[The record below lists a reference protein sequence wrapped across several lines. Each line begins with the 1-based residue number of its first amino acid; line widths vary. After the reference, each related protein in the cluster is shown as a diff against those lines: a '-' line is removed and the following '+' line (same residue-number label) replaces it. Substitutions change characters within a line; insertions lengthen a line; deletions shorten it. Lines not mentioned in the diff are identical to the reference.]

1 MLIRTDEQIKQDVV
15 RELTWDYRVNAADIS
30 VNVSNGVVT
39 LTGSVPSY
47 TARNFAT
54 SDAWGI
60 AGVKSVNNL
69 LTVTFPTT
77 VTVPTDTEI
86 KSNVESTL
94 TWNASV
100 DSTAIDVS
108 VTNGTVTLEGTVD
121 EYWQRWKAE
130 DLVSDLSGVITVENH
145 LTVVPTESYVDKD
158 IAEDI
163 EAALE
168 RNLYV
173 DAENVTV
180 KVENGAVTLTGTL
193 PTYNARRRA
202 YSAAANTLGVVEVNN
217 NIVVA

>member
-15 RELTWDYRVNAADIS
+15 KELMWDYRVNAADIS

-47 TARNFAT
+47 TERNFAT

-60 AGVKSVNNL
+60 AGVKDVNNM
-69 LTVTFPTT
+69 LTVSFPAT
-77 VTVPTDTEI
+77 VTVPSDAQIESSI
-86 KSNVESTL
+86 DSTL
-94 TWNASV
+94 TWNPDVNSV
-100 DSTAIDVS
+100 NIDAAV
-108 VTNGTVTLEGTVD
+108 VNGTVTLEGTV
-121 EYWQRWKAE
+121 ENYWQKWKAE
-130 DLVSDLSGVITVENH
+130 DLVSDLSGVIAVENH
-145 LTVVPTESYVDKD
+145 LTVVPTEDFVDQD

-173 DAENVTV
+173 ESESVTV
-180 KVENGAVTLTGTL
+180 KVENGEATLTGTL
-193 PTYNARRRA
+193 PSDYARQRA
-202 YSAAANTLGVVEVNN
+202 YSAAANTLGVVNVNN

>member
-1 MLIRTDEQIKQDVV
+1 MLTRTDQQIKRDIVT
-15 RELTWDYRVNAADIS
+15 ELKWDHRVDASDIS
-30 VNVSNGVVT
+30 VNVANGVVT

-60 AGVKSVNNL
+60 AGVKRVNNL
-69 LTVTFPTT
+69 LTVTFPAG
-77 VTVPTDTEI
+77 VTVPTDSQI
-86 KSNVESTL
+86 KSSVDSTL
-94 TWNASV
+94 TWNPDINNV
-100 DSTAIDVS
+100 NIDITV
-108 VTNGTVTLEGTVD
+108 VKGTVTLEGTVD
-121 EYWQRWKAE
+121 DYWQKWKAE

-145 LTVVPTESYVDKD
+145 LTVVPTEDFVDQD

-173 DAENVTV
+173 ESEDVTV
-180 KVENGAVTLTGTL
+180 KVENGEATLTGTL
-193 PTYNARRRA
+193 PSYYARQRA
-202 YSAAANTLGVVEVNN
+202 YSAAANTLGVVNVNN

>member
-1 MLIRTDEQIKQDVV
+1 MRTDEQIKQDVV
-15 RELTWDYRVNAADIS
+15 RELTWDYRVNAADVS
-30 VNVSNGVVT
+30 VSVSNGVVT

-60 AGVKSVNNL
+60 AGVKKVNNL

-77 VTVPTDTEI
+77 VTVPTDAEI
-86 KSNVESTL
+86 QSNVESTL
-94 TWNASV
+94 TWSASV

-130 DLVSDLSGVITVENH
+130 DLVSDLTGVITVENH
-145 LTVVPTESYVDKD
+145 LTVVPTESYVDQD
-158 IAEDI
+158 IAQDI
-163 EAALE
+163 EAALA
-168 RNLYV
+168 RNLYIN
-173 DAENVTV
+173 AEDVTV
-180 KVENGAVTLTGTL
+180 KVEDGVATLTGTL
-193 PTYNARRRA
+193 PSYYARQRA

>member
-1 MLIRTDEQIKQDVV
+1 MLTRTDEQIKRDVV
-15 RELTWDYRVNAADIS
+15 TELRWDHRVDAGDIS
-30 VNVSNGVVT
+30 VTVTDGVVT

-60 AGVKSVNNL
+60 AGVKDVNNM
-69 LTVTFPTT
+69 LTVSFPAT
-77 VTVPTDTEI
+77 VTVPSDAQIESSI
-86 KSNVESTL
+86 DSTL
-94 TWNASV
+94 TWNPDVNSV
-100 DSTAIDVS
+100 NIDVS
-108 VTNGTVTLEGTVD
+108 VVNGTVTLEGTVD
-121 EYWQRWKAE
+121 NYWQKWKAE

-145 LTVVPTESYVDKD
+145 LTVVPTEDFVDQD

-173 DAENVTV
+173 ESESVTV
-180 KVENGAVTLTGTL
+180 KVEDGEATLTGTL
-193 PTYNARRRA
+193 LSDYARQRA
-202 YSAAANTLGVVEVNN
+202 YSAAANTLGVVNVNN

>member
-1 MLIRTDEQIKQDVV
+1 MLTRTDKQIKRDVV
-15 RELTWDYRVNAADIS
+15 TELTWDYRVDASDIA
-30 VNVSNGVVT
+30 VTVAEGTVT

-60 AGVKSVNNL
+60 AGVKDVNNL
-69 LTVTFPTT
+69 LTVSFPAT
-77 VTVPTDTEI
+77 VTVPSDAQIESSI
-86 KSNVESTL
+86 DSTL
-94 TWNASV
+94 TWNPDVNSV
-100 DSTAIDVS
+100 NIDAAV
-108 VTNGTVTLEGTVD
+108 VNGTVTLEGTVD
-121 EYWQRWKAE
+121 NYWQKWKAE

-145 LTVVPTESYVDKD
+145 LTVVPTEDFVDQD

-173 DAENVTV
+173 ESESVTV
-180 KVENGAVTLTGTL
+180 KVENGEATLTGTL
-193 PTYNARRRA
+193 LSDYARQRA
-202 YSAAANTLGVVEVNN
+202 YSAAANTLGVVNVNN

>member
-15 RELTWDYRVNAADIS
+15 KELMWDYRVNAADIS

-39 LTGSVPSY
+39 LTGTVPSY

-60 AGVKSVNNL
+60 AGVKDVNNL
-69 LTVTFPTT
+69 LAVSFPATI
-77 VTVPTDTEI
+77 TVPSDAQIE
-86 KSNVESTL
+86 SSVDSTL
-94 TWNASV
+94 TWNPDINSLN
-100 DSTAIDVS
+100 IDAAV
-108 VTNGTVTLEGTVD
+108 VNGTVTLEGTVD
-121 EYWQRWKAE
+121 NYWQKWKAE

-145 LTVVPTESYVDKD
+145 LTVVPTEDFVDQD

-173 DAENVTV
+173 ESERVTV
-180 KVENGAVTLTGTL
+180 RVEDGEVSLTGTL
-193 PTYNARRRA
+193 PSDYARQRA
-202 YSAAANTLGVVEVNN
+202 YSAAANTLGVVNVNN